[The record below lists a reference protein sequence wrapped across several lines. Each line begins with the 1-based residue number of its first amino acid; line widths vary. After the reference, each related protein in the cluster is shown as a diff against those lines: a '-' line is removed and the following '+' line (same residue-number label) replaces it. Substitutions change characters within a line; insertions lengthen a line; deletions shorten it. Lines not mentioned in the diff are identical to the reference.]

1 MTFTIVHGQVGETL
15 AVKVTRVQNVATV
28 RCSAGGSFDVRFP
41 GQLRRFA
48 QATFDVSVFVAPVTP
63 VGPGPGGPAGPTLAG
78 TQQGHFETES
88 RTLPLKLSIF
98 TPDGQPFTASQ
109 VTLADLQRFRD
120 PRGLRHGLWRWTIEG
135 QSEPLEEAPKEFKV
149 LTGRGRLAISIVE
162 TVSSK
167 SAPPLVADT
176 LDARTARRYSFD
188 LFRVGTFIASARLLG
203 PLSPGNAV
211 RELRLIDPDG
221 QRVASGRGSLRF
233 DVGLPTLALSRDAQ
247 GRPRPWTLEVL
258 ASASPLPLQR
268 PSAISATVVAAARV
282 RVSALQKRIDRM
294 IGPRGSK
301 LEVFGEN
308 KDGHVLAR
316 LRIKDAEAAETID
329 MHDLLNK
336 VIQKVPQDDGV
347 DFDIRPGVAY
357 TLARRSSDIG
367 SGLRLVFDGL
377 RVSAI
382 DVAVGASLQ
391 IQPAVPALKV
401 GLQVGGHAT
410 VRVGGFSL
418 ATVKL
423 RGGRLDLEA
432 GMSFE
437 PGVGFRAHAWVSEHP
452 VDIDVHW
459 TAAIAA
465 GVVSLGL
472 LTLGLVGVT
481 ELIERAINNMLPRM
495 VEGVVGPAVSATPQ
509 LLAMML
515 GDDFTYRALR
525 LDGDD
530 FFLEH
535 DAPLEPE
542 STPDPQYVPIMGRSA
557 TQLGPDAWRINPPTL
572 GDTWA
577 AGNLAKIDH
586 IVVVMMEN
594 RSYDHVLGYRAALA
608 GRAPTDGLSA
618 DLRGFLQQQGF
629 PVRPMSAVPRITAN
643 AAGLKTAFPRGV
655 GHGLADVAQQLS
667 ARLTTPAGRSINSPA
682 GFVENFRG
690 RAGTL
695 APEDVLGFY
704 EAKDLQFF
712 EFLAEQYGFSDR
724 YFCAHPGP
732 TLPNRMLSLTGDVQ
746 RDRSGA
752 PILDNNDGDSFALS
766 RAPTIYDLLSRFG
779 VSWRVYESFPSVS
792 MLRMFAR
799 YATNETDI
807 VDIARFAA
815 DAQAG
820 TLPALS
826 VVEPAMH
833 HFPQND
839 DHSSNETPAV
849 DMYRGQQFLQ
859 GIYDALRANPDKWQ
873 KTLLL
878 ITYDEH
884 GGFYDHVVPPLAEA
898 RSKAPVIGIGGGG
911 GGGAGTPGVQ
921 VPTSVATP
929 YGPRVPTFVVS
940 PWVPAG
946 KGPGIVLDH
955 CSILK
960 TVLARFCPTR
970 PFLSDRVH
978 ASRSFDAFL
987 SATAPRVDV
996 TPLAKLPP
1004 LPPLAKAGP
1013 AKIITAPISRKRMR
1027 AGEVGFHELTGMLAR
1042 LLGR

>member
-1 MTFTIVHGQVGETL
+1 MTYTIVHEHAAGPL
-15 AVKVTRVQNVATV
+15 AVAVTRVRNIATV
-28 RCSAGGSFDVRFP
+28 HCAASGSFDLKFP

-48 QATFDVSVFVAPVTP
+48 RATFDVSQFVAPVE
-63 VGPGPGGPAGPTLAG
+63 PAGPHPASTR
-78 TQQGHFETES
+78 QGHFETAT
-88 RTLPLKLSIF
+88 RTLPLKLTVF
-98 TPDGQPFTASQ
+98 TPDGLPFTGDQ
-109 VTLADLQRFRD
+109 VTLADLRRFRD
-120 PRGLRHGLWRWTIEG
+120 ARGVTHGSWRYTVEG
-135 QSEPLEEAPKEFKV
+135 QSEALEEDPDEFKV
-149 LTGRGRLAISIVE
+149 LTGSGRMALSTLE
-162 TVSSK
+162 TVTSQ
-167 SAPPLVADT
+167 SAPPLVTDT
-176 LDARTARRYSFD
+176 LDARTARRYPFD

-203 PLSPGNAV
+203 PLSPGNAA
-211 RELRLIDPDG
+211 RELHLIDPDG

-233 DVGLPTLALSRDAQ
+233 DVGLRTLARSRDAQ

-268 PSAISATVVAAARV
+268 PSAINATVVAAARV
-282 RVSALQKRIDRM
+282 HASALQKRIERM

-301 LEVFGEN
+301 LAVFGEN
-308 KDGHVLAR
+308 KDGDVLAR
-316 LRIKDAEAAETID
+316 LRILDAEAAETID
-329 MHDLLNK
+329 MHNLLNK
-336 VIQKVPQDDGV
+336 VISKVPQDPGV
-347 DFDIRPGVAY
+347 DLDIRPNVNY
-357 TLARRSSDIG
+357 TLARRSSDL
-367 SGLRLVFDGL
+367 SAGLRLVLDGL
-377 RVSAI
+377 KVSAI
-382 DVAVGASLQ
+382 DVAVGASAK
-391 IQPAVPALKV
+391 IQPAVPALRV
-401 GLQVGGHAT
+401 GLQVDGHAT
-410 VRVGGFSL
+410 VRIGGFSL

-437 PGVGFRAHAWVSEHP
+437 PGVGFRAHTGLSEHP

-481 ELIERAINNMLPRM
+481 ELIERGVNAVLPGLL
-495 VEGVVGPAVSATPQ
+495 ESVVGPAVAEAPR

-525 LDGDD
+525 LEGED
-530 FFLEH
+530 FVFEY
-535 DAPLEPE
+535 DAPLEPDPK
-542 STPDPQYVPIMGRSA
+542 PDPEYVPVIGRSA
-557 TQLGPDAWRINPPTL
+557 TQLGPNSWRMTPPTL

-586 IVVVMMEN
+586 VVVVMMEN

-608 GRAPTDGLSA
+608 GQAPTDGMTA
-618 DLRGFLQQQGF
+618 ELRGFLQQQGF
-629 PVRPMSAVPRITAN
+629 PVRPLADVERIPFN
-643 AAGLKTAFPRGV
+643 AAHLRTAFPRGV
-655 GHGLADVAQQLS
+655 GHGLADVVQQLS
-667 ARLTTPAGRSINSPA
+667 ARLTTPAGRAINSPA
-682 GFVENFRG
+682 GFVENFRR

-704 EAKDLQFF
+704 GPKDLPFSA
-712 EFLAEQYGFSDR
+712 FLAEHYGFSDR

-732 TLPNRMLSLTGDVQ
+732 TLPNRMLSLAGDVQ
-746 RDRSGA
+746 HDRAGT
-752 PILDNNDGDSFALS
+752 PILDNNDGDNFSLS
-766 RAPTIYDLLSRFG
+766 RAATIYDLLSRFG
-779 VSWRVYESFPSVS
+779 VGWRVYESFPSVS

-815 DAQAG
+815 DARAG

-833 HFPQND
+833 HFPEND
-839 DHSSNETPAV
+839 DHSRDDAPAV
-849 DMYRGQQFLQ
+849 DMLRGQQFLQ
-859 GIYDALRANPDKWQ
+859 GVYDVLRSNPEKWK
-873 KTLLL
+873 KTLL
-878 ITYDEH
+878 IVTYDEH

-898 RSKAPVIGIGGGG
+898 RSRPPVIGGGVGG
-911 GGGAGTPGVQ
+911 EGGAGAAAFE
-921 VPTSVATP
+921 VPATVATP

-946 KGPGIVLDH
+946 VGPGVALDH

-970 PFLSDRVH
+970 PFLSDRVN

-987 SATAPRVDV
+987 SAPTPRLDVPAPPALPKL
-996 TPLAKLPP
+996 PLARK
-1004 LPPLAKAGP
+1004 GP
-1013 AKIITAPISRKRMR
+1013 VKIITKPISRRQMR
-1027 AGEVGFHELTGMLAR
+1027 EGPVGFHELTGMLAR